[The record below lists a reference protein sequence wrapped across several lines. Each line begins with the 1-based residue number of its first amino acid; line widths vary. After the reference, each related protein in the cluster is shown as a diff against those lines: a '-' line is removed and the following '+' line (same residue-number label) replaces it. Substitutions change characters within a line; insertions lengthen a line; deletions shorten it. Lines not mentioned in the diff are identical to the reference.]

1 MSVKDPRKLQEA
13 VDRKVLQDEGVAVPD
28 DSFSAYDSETNPV
41 NEETYPEM
49 LVGAN
54 PDAGE
59 GPRSRRERAEELASE
74 ISRQNLAAQAAGK
87 RKAAQS
93 YWAVSW
99 QIFRRNRL
107 GMACLAVVLFLVAV
121 AVLAPVI
128 APYDPDAQNLRAML
142 QPPSAEHWFGTDN
155 YGRDIFSRVLYGCRV
170 SLSVGVVS
178 QAIALVIGFFA
189 GVAAGYFGGKV
200 DAVISFVIQVFSSF
214 PFLLFAIVVMFVMGP
229 GLANLYVALG
239 LLGWTSMARLV
250 RGDVKRLK
258 GAEYIQACTLSG
270 GKPMRIILR
279 HLLPNCVST
288 IIVMATLGI
297 PSAIMSEA
305 SLSFLGLGVQPP
317 MSSWGQMISASQP
330 YIQSSTYFSVIP
342 GIAIIITVMAFNLLG
357 DAMRDALDPKMR
369 S

>member
-1 MSVKDPRKLQEA
+1 MAVNDPRKLDEA
-13 VDRKVLQDEGVAVPD
+13 VGREDLEDENVAVPE
-28 DSFSAYDSETNPV
+28 DSFTAYDAESAPINTES
-41 NEETYPEM
+41 YPEM
-49 LVGAN
+49 AEE
-54 PDAGE
+54 PDPADGE
-59 GPRSRRERAEELASE
+59 PPRSKRERAEELAARISE
-74 ISRQNLAAQAAGK
+74 QQTAAREAGGK
-87 RKAAQS
+87 KVAQS

-99 QIFRRNRL
+99 SIFKRNRL
-107 GMACLAVVLFLVAV
+107 GMVCLVVVALLALV
-121 AVLAPVI
+121 AVLAPLL

-229 GLANLYVALG
+229 GLVNLYVALG
-239 LLGWTSMARLV
+239 LLGWTSIARLV

-270 GKPMRIILR
+270 GKPMRVIMR

-342 GIAIIITVMAFNLLG
+342 GIAIVITVMAFNLLG